1 MKTVVVNGEVF
12 STGFMVGIPRY
23 SIEVLREL
31 DKMDLPFDIEL
42 VLPREI
48 DLGVKFNKIKTVIY
62 KPGLLKFGKFGREYW
77 RETAFTKYANSKD
90 TIVLDICMML
100 QRKRNDITFIY
111 DCQPEKFSTNYLTK
125 PYSRY
130 VQKVRLNLRRKAA
143 ANAKVI
149 VTDSYDARKD
159 ISEVFGVS
167 EDKIR
172 VVYCGWQ
179 HFARVTADES
189 VFADLEGV
197 EKGKYFFS
205 LGSRYK
211 HKNMDWIY
219 AAARQ
224 NPQYKF
230 VITGHNTLADY
241 SKDIESQ
248 APENVIFTGFLSDEK
263 VKALMASCRAFIQP
277 SLSEGFGM
285 PPLEAVSA
293 GATDIIVSNITALP
307 EVYGEYAHYIDP
319 YKYEN
324 IDMDEILGSEVRRPV
339 SELLDKYS
347 WAESAKQVK
356 ALIEEFQE
364 G

>member
-12 STGFMVGIPRY
+12 TSGFMVGIPRY
-23 SIEVLREL
+23 SIEILREL
-31 DKMDLPFDIEL
+31 DKMDLPYDIEL

-48 DLGVKFNKIKTVIY
+48 DLGVRFNKIKTVIY
-62 KPGLLKFGKFGREYW
+62 KPGLMKFGKFGREYW

-125 PYSRY
+125 PYSRF

-143 ANAKVI
+143 VNAKLI

-159 ISEVFGVS
+159 ISEIFGVS
-167 EDKIR
+167 EDKIK

-179 HFARVTADES
+179 HFGRVTADES
-189 VFADLEGV
+189 VFTDIEGINRG
-197 EKGKYFFS
+197 EYFFS

-211 HKNMDWIY
+211 HKNMDWVF

-224 NPQYKF
+224 NPKYKF
-230 VITGHNTLADY
+230 VVTGHNTLADY

-263 VKALMASCRAFIQP
+263 VKALMAHCKAFIQP

-293 GATDIIVSNITALP
+293 GAKDIIVSNVTALP
-307 EVYGEYAHYIDP
+307 EVYGECAHYIDP
-319 YKYEN
+319 LNYEN
-324 IDMDEILGSEVRRPV
+324 IDIDEILATEVTDP
-339 SELLDKYS
+339 SILLDKYS
-347 WAESAKQVK
+347 WEKSAMQIKD
-356 ALIEEFQE
+356 LIDSFEK

>member
-23 SIEVLREL
+23 SIEILRQL
-31 DKMDLPFDIEL
+31 DNMDLPYDIEL

-62 KPGLLKFGKFGREYW
+62 KPGLMKFGKFGREYW

-111 DCQPEKFSTNYLTK
+111 DCQPEKFPANYLTK

-130 VQKVRLNLRRKAA
+130 VQKVRLNLRRKAT

-159 ISEVFGVS
+159 IANIFGVP
-167 EDKIR
+167 EEKIK

-179 HFARVTADES
+179 HFARVTADET
-189 VFADLEGV
+189 VFDEIEGI

-211 HKNMDWIY
+211 HKNMDWVF

-224 NPQYKF
+224 NPGYKF
-230 VITGHNTLADY
+230 VVTGHNTLADY
-241 SKDIESQ
+241 SKDIENS
-248 APENVIFTGFLSDEK
+248 APGNVIFTGFLSDEK
-263 VKALMASCRAFIQP
+263 VKALMAYCRAFIQP

-285 PPLEAVSA
+285 PPLEAACA
-293 GATDIIVSNITALP
+293 GAKDLIVSNITALP

-319 YKYEN
+319 TDYEN
-324 IDMDEILGSEVRRPV
+324 IDMDKILATEAKDPSA
-339 SELLDKYS
+339 LLDKYS
-347 WAESAKQVK
+347 WEESAKQVK
-356 ALIEEFQE
+356 ALIDEFEED
-364 G
+364 

>member
-23 SIEVLREL
+23 SIEILREL
-31 DKMDLPFDIEL
+31 DKMELPYDIEL
-42 VLPREI
+42 VLPKEI
-48 DLGVKFNKIKTVIY
+48 DLGVKFKNIKTVIY
-62 KPGLLKFGKFGREYW
+62 RPGLMKFGKFGREYW

-111 DCQPEKFSTNYLTK
+111 DCQPEKFRANYMTK
-125 PYSRY
+125 SYSY
-130 VQKVRLNLRRKAA
+130 FVQKVRLGLRKKAA

-159 ISEVFGVS
+159 IAQYFNVPAE
-167 EDKIR
+167 KIR

-179 HFARVTADES
+179 HFDRITPDGSIFGEI
-189 VFADLEGV
+189 EGI

-230 VITGHNTLADY
+230 VVTGHNTLADY

-263 VKALMASCRAFIQP
+263 VKALMADCRAFIQP

-293 GATDIIVSNITALP
+293 GARDIIVSNVTALP
-307 EVYGEYAHYIDP
+307 EVYGECAHYIDP
-319 YKYEN
+319 LKYEN
-324 IDMDEILGSEVRRPV
+324 IDIDEILATEVKDPA
-339 SELLDKYS
+339 ELLDKYS
-347 WAESAKQVK
+347 WEKSAEQVK
-356 ALIEEFQE
+356 ALIDEFEED
-364 G
+364 

>member
-31 DKMDLPFDIEL
+31 DKMKLPYDIEL
-42 VLPREI
+42 VLPKEI
-48 DLGVKFNKIKTVIY
+48 DLGVKFNRIKTVIY
-62 KPGLLKFGKFGREYW
+62 KPGLMKFGKFGREYW

-111 DCQPEKFSTNYLTK
+111 DCQPEKFKDNYITK

-130 VQKVRLNLRRKAA
+130 VQKVRLDLRRKAA

-149 VTDSYDARKD
+149 VTDSYDARHD
-159 ISEVFGVS
+159 ISEVFGVP
-167 EDKIR
+167 EEKIK

-179 HFARVTADES
+179 HFARVTADET
-189 VFADLEGV
+189 VFGEIEGI

-211 HKNMDWIY
+211 HKNMDWVF

-224 NPQYKF
+224 NPGNKF
-230 VITGHNTLADY
+230 VVTGHNTLADY
-241 SKDIESQ
+241 SKDIENS

-263 VKALMASCRAFIQP
+263 VKALMAHCKAFIQP

-285 PPLEAVSA
+285 PPLEAASA
-293 GATDIIVSNITALP
+293 GAKNLIVSNITALP

-319 YKYEN
+319 TNYEN
-324 IDMDEILGSEVRRPV
+324 IDMDEILATDAKDPQD
-339 SELLDKYS
+339 LLDKYS
-347 WAESAKQVK
+347 WEKSAQQIK

>member
-31 DKMDLPFDIEL
+31 DKMELPYDIEL

-62 KPGLLKFGKFGREYW
+62 RPELMKYGKFGREYW

-111 DCQPEKFSTNYLTK
+111 DCQPEKFSKNYLTK
-125 PYSRY
+125 PYSY
-130 VQKVRLNLRRKAA
+130 FVQKVRLNLRRKAA
-143 ANAKVI
+143 VNAKVI
-149 VTDSYDARKD
+149 VTDSYDARRD
-159 ISEVFGVS
+159 ISEIFGVP
-167 EDKIR
+167 EEKIK

-179 HFARVTADES
+179 HFARIEADEV
-189 VFADLEGV
+189 VFGEIEGI

-211 HKNMDWIY
+211 HKNMEWIY

-224 NPQYKF
+224 NPGYKF
-230 VITGHNTLADY
+230 VVTGHNTLADY
-241 SKDIESQ
+241 SKDIEAQ
-248 APENVIFTGFLSDEK
+248 APENVIFTGFLSDAK

-293 GATDIIVSNITALP
+293 GAQDIIVSNVTALP
-307 EVYGEYAHYIDP
+307 EVYGEYAHYIEP
-319 YKYEN
+319 TKYES
-324 IDMDEILGSEVRRPV
+324 IDIDEILRSEVRRPV
-339 SELLDKYS
+339 TELLDKYS
-347 WAESAKQVK
+347 WEQSAKQVK
-356 ALIEEFQE
+356 AILDEFGE

>member
-12 STGFMVGIPRY
+12 TSGFMVGIPRY
-23 SIEVLREL
+23 SIEILREL
-31 DKMDLPFDIEL
+31 DKMDLPYDIEL
-42 VLPREI
+42 VMPRQL
-48 DLGVKFNKIKTVIY
+48 DLGVRFNKIRTVIY
-62 KPGLLKFGKFGREYW
+62 KPELMKFGKFGREYW

-125 PYSRY
+125 PYSRF

-143 ANAKVI
+143 VNAKLI

-159 ISEVFGVS
+159 ISEIFGVPA
-167 EDKIR
+167 EKIK

-179 HFARVTADES
+179 HLGRVTADES
-189 VFADLEGV
+189 VFADIKDIT
-197 EKGKYFFS
+197 KGEYFFS

-211 HKNMDWIY
+211 HKNMDWVF

-224 NPQYKF
+224 NPGYKF
-230 VITGHNTLADY
+230 VVTGHNTLADY
-241 SKDIESQ
+241 SKDIEAS

-263 VKALMASCRAFIQP
+263 VKALMAHCKAFIQP

-293 GATDIIVSNITALP
+293 GARDIIVSNVTALP
-307 EVYGEYAHYIDP
+307 EVYGECAHYIDP
-319 YKYEN
+319 TNYEN
-324 IDMDEILGSEVRRPV
+324 IDMDEILATEVKDPSV
-339 SELLDKYS
+339 LLDKYS
-347 WAESAKQVK
+347 WEKSAKQIK
-356 ALIEEFQE
+356 ALIDEFGE
-364 G
+364 